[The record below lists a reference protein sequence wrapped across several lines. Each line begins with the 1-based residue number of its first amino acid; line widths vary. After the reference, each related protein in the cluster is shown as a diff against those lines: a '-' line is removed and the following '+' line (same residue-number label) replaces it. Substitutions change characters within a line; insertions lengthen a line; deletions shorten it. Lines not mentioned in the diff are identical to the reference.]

1 MEHGSHTHG
10 PRSASASAACRVP
23 WVTTAPALL
32 QKVDDTLTVF
42 HSPHVRRRR
51 APPPRRRRCPRGP
64 PPHTGFSSWPSTS
77 TFRVRVRPLHRRLER
92 RGHHGYHPRRW
103 HLRAAARCA
112 CPTTS
117 SRSATTRRTGRALW
131 GDGEKFEVTRN
142 EAARACAWGDC
153 IREETAEQ
161 RSTGCGWPE
170 WEAEASPIQL

>member
-1 MEHGSHTHG
+1 MAVTPTAHDRRLRRQRAVSRGSPQH
-10 PRSASASAACRVP
+10 PRSYRR
-23 WVTTAPALL
+23 WTTHSLSS
-32 QKVDDTLTVF
+32 TV
-42 HSPHVRRRR
+42 HTYAVAGLHLHVVC
-51 APPPRRRRCPRGP
+51 RCPRGP